1 MPRPI
6 PAVAAAPLVSP
17 TPAGVAARMQV
28 EQRRA
33 GGAERRAGGEALDG
47 ARREQPG
54 CRVGEREQDGCG
66 DKPAKRDEQ
75 DRPAADVVG
84 HAPDEQQAG
93 QHPERVGRVDQGQ
106 RQRREVPQHAVGVI
120 QRRRR
125 DRGEQAEPDHARN
138 KRVRDPVRQDAPPL
152 DRRRDGVERR
162 LRLTFGSS
170 LQSLHRSLLVSCVT
184 KLT

>member
-17 TPAGVAARMQV
+17 TPAGS
-28 EQRRA
+28 RR
-33 GGAERRAGGEALDG
+33 
-47 ARREQPG
+47 G
-54 CRVGEREQDGCG
+54 CRSSSAALAALSAAPVARPWTARAANSQTVESASSEQDGCG
-66 DKPAKRDEQ
+66 DQPAKRDEQ

-93 QHPERVGRVDQGQ
+93 QHPEGVGRVDQGQ

-125 DRGEQAEPDHARN
+125 DRREQAEPDHARN
-138 KRVRDPVRQDAPPL
+138 KRVRDPARQDAPPL
-152 DRRRDGVERR
+152 HRRRDGVAESVEID
-162 LRLTFGSS
+162 LRFEPSAADMRAS
-170 LQSLHRSLLVSCVT
+170 
-184 KLT
+184 